1 MPWTNLKKEPVTII
15 CDTITIE
22 ITEVRGAYVQTRLAR
37 RRDAAIQQ
45 AVNGQKGCAH
55 VRLRDCDCE
64 LGCGCGAVVVVV
76 WLVVPVLRVGDRGI
90 LTIGMV
96 LLTSSP
102 GGHIARLGRPK
113 ATATWTRLWTGSGS
127 RSTR

>member
-45 AVNGQKGCAH
+45 AVNGQKGCA
-55 VRLRDCDCE
+55 CDCVIVIVN
-64 LGCGCGAVVVVV
+64 LAVVVIV
-76 WLVVPVLRVGDRGI
+76 WLW
-90 LTIGMV
+90 
-96 LLTSSP
+96 
-102 GGHIARLGRPK
+102 RLCQCCGS
-113 ATATWTRLWTGSGS
+113 ATAGFLQ
-127 RSTR
+127 